1 LENQFP
7 PNRSRPP
14 ATVIPEVPYGDVRA
28 AAKWLCDA
36 FGFRERLRIFDHRI
50 QMTVG
55 DGNVVVTDS
64 PVLAPV
70 KVMVR
75 VLDADAHAARAEK
88 AGAKIIM
95 PPTDQPFGERQYT
108 AEDFA
113 GHRWTFSQTIA
124 DVDPTTWGGELVE

>member
-7 PNRSRPP
+7 TNRSRPP
-14 ATVIPEVPYGDVRA
+14 ATVIPEVPYPDVRA

-64 PVLAPV
+64 PVLAPAR
-70 KVMVR
+70 VMVR
-75 VLDADAHAARAEK
+75 VMDADAHAARAEK
-88 AGAKIIM
+88 AGAKIVN

>member
-14 ATVIPEVPYGDVRA
+14 ATVIPEVPYPDVRA

-70 KVMVR
+70 RVMVR

-88 AGAKIIM
+88 AGAKIVN